1 MVDLRTFFKNL
12 LRFPVTRAKFREADQ
27 KKHAASPPT
36 RLQKSVRVKRRRLK
50 KRRR

>member
-12 LRFPVTRAKFREADQ
+12 LRFPVARAKLEADQ

-36 RLQKSVRVKRRRLK
+36 RLQKPVRVKRRRLK